1 MMAGNQP
8 RTGDRP
14 RTGNQPKVAFVGIGA
29 MGYPMARRLAERG
42 FPLLVHDTD
51 ARAARRLT
59 GFPAVAAATRAADFA
74 GRDIVITML
83 PDGAAV
89 RECLLGARGEAAIA
103 DALQPGATVIDMSS
117 SAPQGTVELAGRL
130 AERGLRLVDA
140 PVSGGVPRAEQG
152 TLAIMAGGD
161 AGDLDRVTTVLDVLG
176 SKIFHVGGV
185 GAGHAM
191 KALNNMLSAAGL
203 AVAVEVLA
211 VGKRFGLEP
220 RSMLEVLNSSTGRN
234 NSTENKIAQQVFSR
248 SFSSGFSMRLMVK
261 DLLTAMD
268 TAHQTQTPVPVSAA
282 CLELW
287 KAALHDLGDD
297 PSADHTAIA
306 RYVEERAGVI
316 LD

>member
-1 MMAGNQP
+1 MMAGS
-8 RTGDRP
+8 
-14 RTGNQPKVAFVGIGA
+14 QPKVAFIGMGA

-42 FPLLVHDTD
+42 FPLLVHDAD
-51 ARAARRLT
+51 ARAAGRLT
-59 GFPAVAAATRAADFA
+59 GFPAVTIATGARDFA
-74 GRDIVITML
+74 DRDIVITML

-89 RECLLGARGEAAIA
+89 DESLLGTWDEAVIA
-103 DALQPGATVIDMSS
+103 DVLRRGATVIDMSS

-140 PVSGGVPRAEQG
+140 PVSGGVSRAEQG
-152 TLAIMAGGD
+152 ALAIMAGGD
-161 AGDLDRVTTVLDVLG
+161 ASDLHRVTSVLEALG
-176 SKIFHVGGV
+176 AKIFHVGEV

-211 VGKRFGLEP
+211 VGKRFGLKP
-220 RSMLEVLNSSTGRN
+220 QSMLDVLNHSTGRN
-234 NSTENKIAQQVFSR
+234 NSTESKIAQQVFSR

-268 TAHQTQTPVPVSAA
+268 TAHQTGTPVPVSAA

-287 KAALHDLGDD
+287 KAALRDLGDD
-297 PSADHTAIA
+297 LTVDHTAIA
-306 RYVEERAGVI
+306 RYVEERAGVT
-316 LD
+316 LE